1 MKHEKTCLKTQFEY
15 GVESYLYKCSAG
27 GMGLIHGFP
36 PNSQIPAT
44 HRGLLRAVPGRR
56 FLHLNERSR
65 AAAARYVRVHPAC
78 APPPRAGGATPPHTT
93 SSARPESRSPRER
106 QST

>member
-1 MKHEKTCLKTQFEY
+1 MRQRKIKREKACLKTQFEN

-27 GMGLIHGFP
+27 GMGLIHGCP

-56 FLHLNERSR
+56 F
-65 AAAARYVRVHPAC
+65 
-78 APPPRAGGATPPHTT
+78 T
-93 SSARPESRSPRER
+93 
-106 QST
+106 